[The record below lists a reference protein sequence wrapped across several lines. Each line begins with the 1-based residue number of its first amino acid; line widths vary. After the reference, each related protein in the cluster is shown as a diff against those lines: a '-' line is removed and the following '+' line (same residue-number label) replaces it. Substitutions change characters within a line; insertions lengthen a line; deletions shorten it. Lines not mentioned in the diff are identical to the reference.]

1 MVSEGG
7 ILPNSTILRGR
18 RDRGESPQEER
29 PREDQGEDRHLH
41 SEQRLQEGPSPP
53 HWTSTPASRALQ
65 GVLPH
70 LTSTSSIPR
79 PPRCAPTPDLNP
91 QHPSPS
97 QVCSHT
103 RPQTPA
109 SRAFQGVLPHLT
121 LTPSLLHT
129 PRCTPTPD
137 FNHQP
142 PTHSKVCS
150 HP

>member
-53 HWTSTPASRALQ
+53 HWTSTPASRALRRVLPQLTSTPASRALQ

-79 PPRCAPTPDLNP
+79 PPRCAPTPDLKP
-91 QHPSPS
+91 QHPAPS
-97 QVCSHT
+97 
-103 RPQTPA
+103 
-109 SRAFQGVLPHLT
+109 
-121 LTPSLLHT
+121 
-129 PRCTPTPD
+129 RCAPTPD
-137 FNHQP
+137 LDPQP
-142 PTHSKVCS
+142 PTYSKVYA